1 LRELSVMALAVLAAA
16 ERRVHGAD
24 AVDAAAPGPLLVLDG
39 DDLVPRSVMLEE
51 RPPLRS
57 LRGAAEE
64 SAA

>member
-1 LRELSVMALAVLAAA
+1 MALAVLA

-24 AVDAAAPGPLLVLDG
+24 GVGAAAPGPLLVLDG